1 VPSDRPIVPFYEDES
16 AVIYCGEPMSRA
28 ASCRGGRCRHPHTI
42 RTSVDLANVP
52 CDPVG
57 QQTLVLHTE
66 AGPVPYC
73 GIDNLRALRAADNL
87 GARHIA
93 AGVCVAY
100 DVIEDEAL
108 TYTDER
114 WALPQMVLAQAL
126 AEREERYCVADHLA
140 ERIAGQMKAGRCV
153 GITRPSFAPVGPK
166 CPQEE
171 EV

>member
-1 VPSDRPIVPFYEDES
+1 
-16 AVIYCGEPMSRA
+16 
-28 ASCRGGRCRHPHTI
+28 
-42 RTSVDLANVP
+42 VP

-153 GITRPSFAPVGPK
+153 GITRPSFAPVGPES
-166 CPQEE
+166 P
-171 EV
+171 